1 MRRNDNII
9 QNYRPSDKD
18 VLLGITPL
26 IAYQFCDTS
35 YQSYQNGFS
44 APNEYDWAMTALA
57 SFVALGILSRFVNW
71 GYNTWF
77 GDQSFQRDYPKTQ
90 KVTTVLAQYSTSA
103 AGVFLTQSL
112 YDAIYP
118 DFQPFKLSVATI
130 PLALSTIF
138 RPLNQYKML

>member
-71 GYNTWF
+71 DTTHGLVTNLF
-77 GDQSFQRDYPKTQ
+77 NEIIQ
-90 KVTTVLAQYSTSA
+90 KHK
-103 AGVFLTQSL
+103 
-112 YDAIYP
+112 
-118 DFQPFKLSVATI
+118 KL
-130 PLALSTIF
+130 P
-138 RPLNQYKML
+138 QC